1 MSYPQFKNKH
11 LEEALFNPEHYT
23 TYVGYKKGDF
33 PIKYIFVYSR
43 KALAYFRKKYHPK
56 KIKYSSQTDIYK
68 YKTVGLVRMSGIGS
82 PHAVTVM
89 EELIALGGKIF
100 LNIGLAG
107 GLKEDGI
114 FLCKGALR
122 DEGTSHHYLPHGN
135 FIYPDKDLTKKLSG
149 CIRKLNLQYSDGLTW
164 TIDAPYRETK
174 KEIEHYSKKGIST
187 VEMEASALFAV
198 AKYRKVKIAA
208 AFVVSDVLK
217 REWEPKF
224 YKREVNKNLKL
235 LVDAGVNCLTK

>member
-23 TYVGYKKGDF
+23 SYAGYKGYF
-33 PIKYIFVYSR
+33 PKKYIFVYSKR
-43 KALAYFRKKYHPK
+43 ALSYFRKKYHPR
-56 KIKYSSQTDIYK
+56 KIKFSSQTDIYK

-82 PHAVTVM
+82 PHAVTVI
-89 EELIALGGKIF
+89 EELIALGGKVF

-114 FLCKGALR
+114 FLCGGALR
-122 DEGTSHHYLPHGN
+122 DEGTSHHYLPHDG
-135 FIYPDKDLTKKLSG
+135 FVYPDRGLTKKLGES
-149 CIRKLNLQYSDGLTW
+149 IRKLNLSFSKGLTW

-198 AKYRKVKIAA
+198 GKYRKVKVAA

-217 REWEPKF
+217 NEWKPRF
-224 YKREVNKNLKL
+224 YEKEVRKNLKL